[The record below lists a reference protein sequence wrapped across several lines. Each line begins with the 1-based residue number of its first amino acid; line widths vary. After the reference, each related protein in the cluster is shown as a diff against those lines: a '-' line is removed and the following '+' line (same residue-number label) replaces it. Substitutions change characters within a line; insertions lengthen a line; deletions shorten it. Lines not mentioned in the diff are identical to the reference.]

1 MADVREQY
9 LKNQV
14 SGSSPEQLLILLLE
28 GGERFIR
35 KADAELQR
43 GNMDEVHNNLIK
55 AQNIYLE
62 LFCSLNPNGG
72 EFVGNLQGLYY
83 IMYENL
89 MDANVRK
96 DQGIINNCLQI
107 AHQLTKMWRET
118 IDKYN
123 GERMNGNG
131 VMCQPA
137 NIDIRG

>member
-1 MADVREQY
+1 MDVREQY

-14 SGSSPEQLLILLLE
+14 SGASPEQLLIMLLE

-35 KADAELQR
+35 KADGELQR
-43 GNMDEVHNNLIK
+43 NNMDEVHNNLIK

-62 LFCSLNPNGG
+62 LFCSLNPDAGD
-72 EFVGNLQGLYY
+72 FVSNLQGLYY
-83 IMYENL
+83 TMYENL
-89 MDANVRK
+89 MDANVKK
-96 DQGIINNCLQI
+96 DHGIINNCLQI

-123 GERMNGNG
+123 MERVNGNG
-131 VMCQPA
+131 VMCKPG